1 MLHNKHN
8 IKKEKKKAATT
19 KEKWKIKHRIE
30 VRTWNRWNT
39 QKASLWLRTQSKQP
53 RRRKALRSHEL
64 SSATHSGA
72 SKTSLAGWFCS
83 GFASAEPYLSPF
95 QFVYTFSFSQPQ
107 FFLFSNQWK
116 KERKQK
122 QKNILQETLKSVHFK
137 EINKK
142 A

>member
-1 MLHNKHN
+1 MPHNKN
-8 IKKEKKKAATT
+8 DIKKKKKKAATT
-19 KEKWKIKHRIE
+19 KEKRKIKHRIE
-30 VRTWNRWNT
+30 VRTWNRWST
-39 QKASLWLRTQSKQP
+39 QKASLWLRIQSKQP
-53 RRRKALRSHEL
+53 RRRKAPRSHEL

-83 GFASAEPYLSPF
+83 RFASAEPYLSPF

-107 FFLFSNQWK
+107 NFFSNQWK
-116 KERKQK
+116 KERKPK
-122 QKNILQETLKSVHFK
+122 QKNIFQETLKRVHFK

>member
-107 FFLFSNQWK
+107 IFFFPTNGKK
-116 KERKQK
+116 KES
-122 QKNILQETLKSVHFK
+122 KSRRIFYK
-137 EINKK
+137 EP
-142 A
+142 

>member
-19 KEKWKIKHRIE
+19 KEKWKIKYRIE

-53 RRRKALRSHEL
+53 RHRKAPRSHEL

-72 SKTSLAGWFCS
+72 SKTSLACGFCS
-83 GFASAEPYLSPF
+83 RFASAEPYLSPF
-95 QFVYTFSFSQPQ
+95 QFVCTFSFSQPQ
-107 FFLFSNQWK
+107 IFFFFLQPMEK
-116 KERKQK
+116 R
-122 QKNILQETLKSVHFK
+122 
-137 EINKK
+137 KK
-142 A
+142 AKAEEYFSRNPKESSF